1 MSNKHQVI
9 TINGHSGTG
18 KTTLAKSLID
28 NSFIELD
35 LLNENIYEFL
45 LEEDTYDVE
54 VLNRGKPEILFDRLR
69 YADPRVI
76 RLELKNNEDSRYIVA
91 IINDNGNE
99 KEVLLSN
106 ISRRYR
112 MLLNLILLIRNK
124 KNIFIDNFDL
134 LFVGSNFKKVIEMII
149 REIKLSKVR
158 FILTSTDIGIWQLFS
173 LCLPK
178 EMSKTFYMTT
188 FNNKTNSFEH
198 INLDYMKLAY
208 TLNVM
213 YDQNIKRILE
223 NEEDKE
229 RPLRPADMKDY

>member
-1 MSNKHQVI
+1 MKNKYQVI
-9 TINGHSGTG
+9 TINGHSGSG

-28 NSFIELD
+28 KSFIELD
-35 LLNENIYEFL
+35 LLNENIHDFL
-45 LEEDTYDVE
+45 LEDDVYDVE
-54 VLNRGKPEILFDRLR
+54 VINRGKPEILFDRLR

-76 RLELKNNEDSRYIVA
+76 RLEIKNNEDSKYIIA

-106 ISRRYR
+106 VSKRYR
-112 MLLNLILLIRNK
+112 TLLNLILLIRNK
-124 KNIFIDNFDL
+124 KNIFIDNFDF
-134 LFVGSNFKKVIEMII
+134 LFVGSNFRKVVEMII
-149 REIKLSKVR
+149 REIKLSKIKIV
-158 FILTSTDIGIWQLFS
+158 LTSTDIGVWQLFS

-188 FNNKTNSFEH
+188 FSNKTNSFEH
-198 INLDYMKLAY
+198 MNLDYVKLAY
-208 TLNVM
+208 TLNIM
-213 YDQNIKRILE
+213 YDQNIKRLLE